1 VRQGYHHEMRPT
13 ASVCVVRKKEED
25 CELQPE
31 SQKPFVSPRRGQ
43 GGASGWGDS
52 GGRGDLAAWIS
63 SKKDW
68 PGAQPGVLQGLVEA
82 PWERGQ
88 VWTKSRDLEKERC
101 FFLFLLA

>member
-1 VRQGYHHEMRPT
+1 MHPT

-43 GGASGWGDS
+43 GRASGWGDS

-63 SKKDW
+63 SKKDG
-68 PGAQPGVLQGLVEA
+68 PGAQPGMLQGLVEA
-82 PWERGQ
+82 PWEGGQ
-88 VWTKSRDLEKERC
+88 VWTKSGDLEKERC
-101 FFLFLLA
+101 FFLISVSISFN